1 MSALPDLLRFFRL
14 AAVLGL
20 IPLIRSCD
28 DTGMAQTLGFPL
40 PVLEVWNVNYR
51 LETLDGR
58 MLAINVVLFA
68 VLAAGLWAKRPALLK
83 RLGHWRLMAVLL
95 LIAVFNILFGWVM
108 FIPLLPLALA
118 LGSVMDWLSFSTWFD
133 VLSRLLLFGIVL
145 LAMTVL
151 VPAQSRAPGPD

>member
-58 MLAINVVLFA
+58 MLAINVVLLA
-68 VLAAGLWAKRPALLK
+68 ILAAGLWAKRPALLR

-118 LGSVMDWLSFSTWFD
+118 LGSVMEWLSFSTWFD

-151 VPAQSRAPGPD
+151 VPAQTRAPGPD

>member
-68 VLAAGLWAKRPALLK
+68 VLAAGLWAKRPALLR

-118 LGSVMDWLSFSTWFD
+118 LGSVMEWLSFSTWFD

>member
-40 PVLEVWNVNYR
+40 PVLEAWNVNYR

-58 MLAINVVLFA
+58 MLAINVALFA

-118 LGSVMDWLSFSTWFD
+118 LGSVMEWLSFSTWFD

>member
-58 MLAINVVLFA
+58 MLAINVALFA

-118 LGSVMDWLSFSTWFD
+118 LGSVMEWLSFSTWFD

>member
-68 VLAAGLWAKRPALLK
+68 VLAAGLWAKRPALLR
-83 RLGHWRLMAVLL
+83 RLGHWRLMAALL

-118 LGSVMDWLSFSTWFD
+118 LGSVMEWLSFSTWFD

-151 VPAQSRAPGPD
+151 VPAQTRAPGPD

>member
-20 IPLIRSCD
+20 IPLIHSCD

-51 LETLDGR
+51 LETLDGL
-58 MLAINVVLFA
+58 MLAINVALFA
-68 VLAAGLWAKRPALLK
+68 VLAAGLWAKRPALLR

-133 VLSRLLLFGIVL
+133 VLSRLSLLGIVL

-151 VPAQSRAPGPD
+151 VPAQTRAPGPD

>member
-118 LGSVMDWLSFSTWFD
+118 LGSVMEWLSFSTWFD

-151 VPAQSRAPGPD
+151 VPAQTRAPGPD

>member
-51 LETLDGR
+51 LETLDGL
-58 MLAINVVLFA
+58 MLAINVALFA
-68 VLAAGLWAKRPALLK
+68 VLAAGLWAKRPALLR

-118 LGSVMDWLSFSTWFD
+118 LGSVMEWLSFSTWFD

>member
-51 LETLDGR
+51 LETLDGL
-58 MLAINVVLFA
+58 MLAINVALFA
-68 VLAAGLWAKRPALLK
+68 VLAAGLWAKRPALLR

-118 LGSVMDWLSFSTWFD
+118 LGSVMEWLSFSTWFD
-133 VLSRLLLFGIVL
+133 VLSRLLLLGIVL

>member
-68 VLAAGLWAKRPALLK
+68 ILAAGLWAKRPALLK

-118 LGSVMDWLSFSTWFD
+118 LGSVMEWLSFSTWFD

-151 VPAQSRAPGPD
+151 VPAQTRAPGPD